1 MHVPGLLVG
10 TGGGSEQTF
19 TALLGGHANCRVVF
33 GMWSTGNTEVRVT
46 GWIHEGGHGAIGCEG
61 AMGCEGATGCE
72 RGHGM

>member
-46 GWIHEGGHGAIGCEG
+46 GWIHEGGHG
-61 AMGCEGATGCE
+61 M
-72 RGHGM
+72 